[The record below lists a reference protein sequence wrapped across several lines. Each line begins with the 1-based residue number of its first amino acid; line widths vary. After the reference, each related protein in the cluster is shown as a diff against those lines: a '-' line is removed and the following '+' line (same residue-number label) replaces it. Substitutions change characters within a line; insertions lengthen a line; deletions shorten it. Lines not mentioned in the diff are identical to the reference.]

1 MLYLFL
7 KQLNPVPQKFQFLIE
22 DRETKI
28 GKGKR
33 YVKGKGTYRGNS
45 SEKNS
50 EKFNKVVEKENLINK
65 IECCSSGRGKVA
77 IDYHNNTISTLN
89 HVRFNKITKQ
99 TTNYDPTTCHKH
111 DNSLQILLNLL
122 IENNCKSMFSMLMWD

>member
-33 YVKGKGTYRGNS
+33 YV
-45 SEKNS
+45 
-50 EKFNKVVEKENLINK
+50 
-65 IECCSSGRGKVA
+65 
-77 IDYHNNTISTLN
+77 
-89 HVRFNKITKQ
+89 
-99 TTNYDPTTCHKH
+99 
-111 DNSLQILLNLL
+111 
-122 IENNCKSMFSMLMWD
+122 